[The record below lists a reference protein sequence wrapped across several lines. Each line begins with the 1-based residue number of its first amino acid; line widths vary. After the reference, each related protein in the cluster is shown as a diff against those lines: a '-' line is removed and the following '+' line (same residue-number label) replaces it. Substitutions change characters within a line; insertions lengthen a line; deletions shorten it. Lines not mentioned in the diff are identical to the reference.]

1 MAILESVSLQT
12 LGEDQN
18 QGLFQRI
25 RTQNQNPSKKMNAAL
40 TACPISDQAS
50 IKTRQQSEGVQSHH
64 QPAALTRDEALWIET
79 QGELE
84 TPNPA
89 GVIHP

>member
-40 TACPISDQAS
+40 TAFPLSDQAS

-64 QPAALTRDEALWIET
+64 QPAALTRDEALWIEN

-89 GVIHP
+89 GVIHQ

>member
-40 TACPISDQAS
+40 TAFPLSNQAS

-64 QPAALTRDEALWIET
+64 QPAALTRDEALWIEN